1 MSDPTSPGEPFE
13 TRRPDEAPDDDRGER
28 SERRPPNTAWSL
40 PPSQWSQPIPE
51 PQQAQPGQTWQYSA
65 QPSQTW
71 QYPAQPS
78 QTWQYPAQPGQTWQH
93 PAQSTAAWQQ
103 SEQPTARWEAPGA
116 AGSGRYPPPGGG
128 WTSPQAGEPQPSDQW
143 GPPPRRRHLFARVA
157 AGALLVAAAAFLGVA
172 ISHDFWRS
180 QAATPTQFQ
189 APAGGSGAS
198 GANNLP
204 FGGGSSGGS
213 SGSGSDTQGG
223 STSVAAI
230 AAKVNPALV
239 DINVTLGYQSG
250 RAAATGVVLTSNGLV
265 LTNNHVILGATA
277 ISATD
282 VGNGRTYTATV
293 VGYDRSHDIAVIQL
307 QGASALTTVTLGD
320 SSKVAVG
327 QRVVAL
333 GNAGGA
339 GGTPSAAGGTLVA
352 LNQEIT
358 ASDEGAGTSE
368 QLTGLLQT
376 NAAIQ
381 PGDSGGPLV
390 NTAGQVIG
398 IDTAASSSYSFQS
411 TEAQGFAVPIN
422 TATSIAA
429 QITAHR
435 SSSTVHIGPTAF
447 LGVELDPTYDQG
459 GFGGQGGTTVSGA
472 TISGTLAG
480 SPAAQAGLSGGDVIV
495 SVDGTTVGSGTDLSG
510 VLGQYKPGDKVT
522 IGWIDQSGSR
532 HSSSVQLATGPPA

>member
-13 TRRPDEAPDDDRGER
+13 TRRPDEAPDDDRAER

-40 PPSQWSQPIPE
+40 PPSQSNQPGPG
-51 PQQAQPGQTWQYSA
+51 PQQAQPG
-65 QPSQTW
+65 
-71 QYPAQPS
+71 

-93 PAQSTAAWQQ
+93 PNQSAAAWQQ
-103 SEQPTARWEAPGA
+103 SEQPTARWETPGA
-116 AGSGRYPPPGGG
+116 AGRGWYPPPGGG
-128 WTSPQAGEPQPSDQW
+128 WASQQAGKAQPADQW
-143 GPPPRRRHLFARVA
+143 GPPPHRRHLFARVA
-157 AGALLVAAAAFLGVA
+157 VGALLVATAAFLAVA
-172 ISHDFWRS
+172 VSHDFWRS
-180 QAATPTQFQ
+180 PAATPTQSQ

-198 GANNLP
+198 GANSLP

-213 SGSGSDTQGG
+213 SGSSSGTQGTQGG

-230 AAKVNPALV
+230 AARVNPAIV

-265 LTNNHVILGATA
+265 LTNNHVISGATA

-293 VGYDRSHDIAVIQL
+293 VGYDRSQDIAVIQL
-307 QGASALTTVTLGD
+307 QGASGLTTVTLGD

-339 GGTPSAAGGTLVA
+339 GGTPSAAGGRLVA

-411 TEAQGFAVPIN
+411 TETQGFAVPIN

-435 SSSTVHIGPTAF
+435 SSATVHIGPTAF
-447 LGVELDPTYDQG
+447 LGVQLDPTYGQG

-495 SVDGTTVGSGTDLSG
+495 SVDGTSVGSGTDLSS
-510 VLGQYKPGDKVT
+510 VLGQYQPGDKVT

>member
-13 TRRPDEAPDDDRGER
+13 TRRRDEAPDDDRGER

-40 PPSQWSQPIPE
+40 PPSRPAPG
-51 PQQAQPGQTWQYSA
+51 PQQAQPGQTWQYPA
-65 QPSQTW
+65 PPDQTW
-71 QYPAQPS
+71 RHS
-78 QTWQYPAQPGQTWQH
+78 T
-93 PAQSTAAWQQ
+93 QSAAAWQQ

-116 AGSGRYPPPGGG
+116 AGGGWYPPPGGG
-128 WTSPQAGEPQPSDQW
+128 WASPQAGKSQPSDQW

-157 AGALLVAAAAFLGVA
+157 VGALLVATAAFLGVA

-180 QAATPTQFQ
+180 QAATPTQSQ
-189 APAGGSGAS
+189 APAGGSSAS
-198 GANNLP
+198 GANGLP

-213 SGSGSDTQGG
+213 SGSGSGTQGG

-265 LTNNHVILGATA
+265 LTNNHVISGATA

-293 VGYDRSHDIAVIQL
+293 VGYDRSRDIAVIQL
-307 QGASALTTVTLGD
+307 QGASALTTATLGD
-320 SSKVAVG
+320 SSKVAIG

-339 GGTPSAAGGTLVA
+339 GGTPTAAGGTLVA

-368 QLTGLLQT
+368 RLTGLLQT

-411 TEAQGFAVPIN
+411 TETQGFAVPTS

-459 GFGGQGGTTVSGA
+459 GFGGQGVSGA

-480 SPAAQAGLSGGDVIV
+480 SPAAQAGLSAGDVIV
-495 SVDGTTVGSGTDLSG
+495 SVDGTSVGSGTDLSS
-510 VLGQYKPGDKVT
+510 VLGRYKPGDEVT